1 MYKNNDFIYDASAHF
16 EQLTGIIAEVQS
28 QQQNYDAILTLR
40 NIQFIVEAKSEV
52 RKSNKGLVLSQL
64 NHLKKLSQRPIV
76 LIAKYI
82 AVDIAREL
90 KDLNINYIDVSGNS
104 YINEQDLF
112 IYIIGQKS
120 QKLPKMNQS
129 RAFQETGIKLIFNL
143 LKSPENLQLSYRELS
158 KMTDV
163 SIGSVS
169 NVMQELESLSF
180 ILKTKTKRVLKN
192 TEELIDR
199 WIVAYNDVLRPR
211 ILKKHMRFNLENLNN
226 WDTLPIQDIDNV
238 NLWGGEPAAA
248 ILTGQLQPEKFT
260 IYTNTNWH
268 SIAKKFKLIPDENGN
283 VEILQMFWKEED
295 QYREYYT
302 APKLLVYADLISSG
316 HERNIQIAKE
326 LLYDEL
332 QDIE

>member
-1 MYKNNDFIYDASAHF
+1 MYKNSDFIYDASAQF
-16 EQLTGIIAEVQS
+16 EELTGIIVEVQS
-28 QQQNYDAILTLR
+28 QRPDYDAVITLR
-40 NIQFIVEAKSEV
+40 NIQFVVEAKSEV
-52 RKSNKGLVLSQL
+52 RTSNKGVVLSQL
-64 NHLKKLSQRPIV
+64 NHYKNITSKPV
-76 LIAKYI
+76 MLIAKYI
-82 AVDIAREL
+82 AIDIAKEL
-90 KDLNINYIDVSGNS
+90 KKLNINYIDVSGNC
-104 YINEQDLF
+104 YINEQDIF
-112 IYIIGQKS
+112 VYITGQKS
-120 QKLPKMNQS
+120 KKLPKTNQS

-143 LKSPENLQLSYRELS
+143 LKSPNNLQLSYRELA

-169 NVMQELESLSF
+169 NVMTELESLSF

-192 TEELIDR
+192 TEDLIER

-211 ILKKHMRFNLENLNN
+211 ILKKHMRFNLEYLNK

-260 IYTNTNWH
+260 IYTNTNWQ
-268 SIAKKFKLIPDENGN
+268 SIAKKFKLIPDENGD

-316 HERNIQIAKE
+316 YERNIQIAKE